1 MTSNEI
7 PQKQKAWIVVKR
19 GKPKDA
25 LVLDA
30 DVPVPTEL
38 KPGEVLVKVQAA
50 ALNPIGYKL
59 MCMLPN
65 FIAKRPLTAESDFAG
80 IVANGNGTK
89 WLDGE
94 AVFGLIPYG
103 LGMKTKQG
111 ALTEY
116 TVVPADHLA
125 TRPAN
130 VTPAQAAGV
139 GIVGLTA
146 WQAVFDYLKMEEG
159 QHLFIYGASTS
170 VGVFAI
176 QIAKAKGIKVTA
188 SASERNR
195 EFVTSLGADDVSHVD
210 NSAWYFINSQAY
222 LQFVDYTKQDI
233 ATYLSQNPP
242 TPKFHGILDAFGL
255 PNASLYANSEKYLAP
270 GGIYASVGPQP
281 HRLGDV
287 PKLLELLFDMVRPT
301 WLGGVKRKFAFIS
314 VKVDTEDL
322 NEIQDLL
329 ATGKIS
335 PRIDSVYKFEDA
347 LQAYD
352 RSMTGRATG
361 KIVVKV
367 DPSVD

>member
-1 MTSNEI
+1 MTTPGI
-7 PQKQKAWIVVKR
+7 PEKQKAWIVVRR

-25 LVLDA
+25 LVLKTDA
-30 DVPVPTEL
+30 PVPSTL

-50 ALNPIGYKL
+50 ALNPVGYKL
-59 MCMLPN
+59 MGMLPN
-65 FIAKRPLTAESDFAG
+65 FIAKRPLTAESDFTG
-80 IVANGNGTK
+80 IVANGNGTR
-89 WLDGE
+89 WLEGE
-94 AVFGLIPYG
+94 AVFGTIPYD
-103 LGMKTKQG
+103 LSMKTKQG

-130 VTPAQAAGV
+130 ITPVQAAGV
-139 GIVGLTA
+139 GIVGFTA

-159 QHLFIYGASTS
+159 QHLFVYGASTS

-176 QIAKAKGIKVTA
+176 QFAKAKGIKVTA
-188 SASERNR
+188 SASEKNR
-195 EFVTSLGADDVSHVD
+195 EFVKALGADD
-210 NSAWYFINSQAY
+210 FI
-222 LQFVDYTKQDI
+222 DYTKEDI
-233 ATYLSQNPP
+233 AAYLAQNPP

-281 HRLGDV
+281 HGLGDV
-287 PKLLELLFDMVRPT
+287 PKLLRLIFDMVRPT
-301 WLGGVKRKFAFIS
+301 WLGGVKRKFALVTI
-314 VKVDTEDL
+314 KVDTEDL

-335 PRIDSVYKFEDA
+335 PRIDSVYNFEDV
-347 LQAYD
+347 LPAYD
-352 RSMTGRATG
+352 RIMTGRATG

-367 DPSVD
+367 DPSID